1 MSVADIDDDED
12 KWQARLKTL
21 SASEAA
27 RLLGVETRH
36 GSTPRLLDLLTLNAN
51 NQSAKDSALAE
62 AAHWGK
68 REVVALLLKHGA
80 NAAHD
85 DSVALSQSIPRGD
98 AAVTE
103 MLLQAGADATARGG
117 TMMAIAIA
125 HRHEDVAEAL
135 LRHGADPAVRHRGF
149 NAIEWTA
156 EVALPDLSKKLRGWL
171 NHDEYMSPEFF
182 AKKPLAELRAAMP
195 ERHGRSGFHLAASSG
210 NFDIIRQKLVDAG
223 EGLTTADM
231 MNVSQSGGPT
241 LLQALGSTQQ
251 LKLAFDAK
259 LWTGRKAEA
268 LALYRTQVPAT
279 YKPQVDIAAFSAALD
294 QSALKIK
301 AGKFSLKP

>member
-12 KWQARLKTL
+12 KWQARLKGL
-21 SASEAA
+21 SAAEAA

-36 GSTPRLLDLLTLNAN
+36 GTTSHLLDLLELNKN
-51 NQSAKDSALAE
+51 NQDAKDNALAE

-68 REVVALLLKHGA
+68 RETVALLLKHGA

-98 AAVTE
+98 AGVAE
-103 MLLQAGADATARGG
+103 LLLQAGADATARGG

-125 HRHEDVAEAL
+125 HRHEEMAEVL
-135 LRHGADPAVRHRGF
+135 LRHGADPSVRHRSF

-156 EVALPDLSKKLRGWL
+156 EVGLPDLSKKLRGWL
-171 NHDEYMSPEFF
+171 NHDEYMSKEFF
-182 AKKPLAELRAAMP
+182 AKKPLAELRAPMP
-195 ERHGRSGFHLAASSG
+195 GRHGRSGFHLAASSG
-210 NFDIIRQKLVDAG
+210 NFDVILQKLVAAG
-223 EGLTTADM
+223 ESLGTVDM
-231 MNVSQSGGPT
+231 MNVSADGGPT

-251 LKLAFDAK
+251 LALAFDAR
-259 LWTGRKAEA
+259 LWTGRKTEA
-268 LALYRTQVPAT
+268 LALYQAHVPAT
-279 YKPQVDIAAFSAALD
+279 YKPQVDIAGFSAALD
-294 QSALKIK
+294 QSSLKSK